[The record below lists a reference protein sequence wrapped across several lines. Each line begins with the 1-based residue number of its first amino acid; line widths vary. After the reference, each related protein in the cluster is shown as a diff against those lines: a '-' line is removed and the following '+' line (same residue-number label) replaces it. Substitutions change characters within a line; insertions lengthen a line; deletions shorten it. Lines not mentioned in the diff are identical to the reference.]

1 MACRQLRLLLV
12 ALCSLATLRDAVCQ
26 TDTEKPPFQIVTAN
40 LPLPVAGQRY
50 NVPIK
55 AVGGQRPYHWSIQGT
70 PLPAGLSL
78 DADQGVI
85 FGRPTSNQPFS
96 VAIQVADSS
105 QPPLIVTKL
114 LPTATMA
121 PLTVTWTASPQVS
134 QTNIAGAVRVS
145 NGSKD
150 MIDTTVIV
158 VAVNEIGKAF
168 ALRYERLDLP
178 PGADSPDLKFD
189 NNLPSG
195 RYSVHVDAIGEVAA
209 KNAIYRDRRQVDGL
223 VVQ

>member
-1 MACRQLRLLLV
+1 MRRWLFLV
-12 ALCSLATLRDAVCQ
+12 ALCSLVPLQDAVCQ
-26 TDTEKPPFQIVTAN
+26 TDTEKPPFQIVTPN

-50 NVPIK
+50 YVAIK

-78 DADQGVI
+78 DADQGI
-85 FGRPTSNQPFS
+85 ISGRPTSSQAFS
-96 VAIQVADSS
+96 VAVQVADSS
-105 QPPLIVTKL
+105 EPPLIVTKL
-114 LPTATMA
+114 LPTATTA
-121 PLTVTWTASPQVS
+121 PLTVTWAANPQVS

-150 MIDTTVIV
+150 TIDTTIIV

-189 NNLPSG
+189 NDLPTG
-195 RYSVHVDAIGEVAA
+195 RYSVHVDAVGEVAA
-209 KNAIYRDRRQVDGL
+209 KNAIYRDRRQIDGL
-223 VVQ
+223 VIQ

>member
-1 MACRQLRLLLV
+1 MRRWLFLV
-12 ALCSLATLRDAVCQ
+12 ALCSLVPLQDAVCQ
-26 TDTEKPPFQIVTAN
+26 TDAEKPPFQIVTPY
-40 LPLPVAGQRY
+40 LPLPVAGQPY
-50 NVPIK
+50 YVPIR
-55 AVGGQRPYHWSIQGT
+55 AVGGQRPYQWSIQGA
-70 PLPAGLSL
+70 PLPAGLSF
-78 DADQGVI
+78 DEDHGI
-85 FGRPTSNQPFS
+85 ISGRPTSNQPFS
-96 VAIQVADSS
+96 VVVQVMDSS
-105 QPPLIVTKL
+105 EPPLIATKL
-114 LPTATMA
+114 LPAATTA
-121 PLTVTWTASPQVS
+121 PLAVTWTASPQVS

-150 MIDTTVIV
+150 TIDTTIIV
-158 VAVNEIGKAF
+158 VAVNELGKAF

-209 KNAIYRDRRQVDGL
+209 KNAIYRDRRQVNGL